1 MSSSP
6 VDCEDSASRAPFR
19 LFDME
24 RMISLE
30 RCRKILGPND
40 SVSDENLAAL
50 REQLYSFA
58 ELALDIRDRKQ
69 ASVLPSTSAFEQ
81 LANEQDEPDI
91 LRERAAIIEF
101 DGNVSR
107 DEAERMT
114 INLELA
120 TERIN

>member
-1 MSSSP
+1 
-6 VDCEDSASRAPFR
+6 
-19 LFDME
+19 ME

-30 RCRKILGPND
+30 RCRKILGSND

-81 LANEQDEPDI
+81 LADEHDEPDI

-101 DGNVSR
+101 DGKVSR

>member
-1 MSSSP
+1 
-6 VDCEDSASRAPFR
+6 
-19 LFDME
+19 ME

-30 RCRKILGPND
+30 RCRKILGPKV

-69 ASVLPSTSAFEQ
+69 SSVLPYTSAFEQ
-81 LANEQDEPDI
+81 VAAEQHDPDV

-107 DEAERMT
+107 DEAERKA
-114 INLELA
+114 IDLALA

>member
-1 MSSSP
+1 
-6 VDCEDSASRAPFR
+6 
-19 LFDME
+19 ME

-30 RCRKILGPND
+30 RCRKILGPNG

-69 ASVLPSTSAFEQ
+69 ASVLPGTSAFEQ
-81 LANEQDEPDI
+81 LADEQDEPDI

-114 INLELA
+114 INLALA